1 MNTSEII
8 SQIGGSK
15 FVADQMN
22 FPQNRV
28 SNWLKNGIPHDIKI
42 RAKIAQL
49 ANEKNVSLPDDFLA
63 GLKL

>member
-1 MNTSEII
+1 MLTSNLI
-8 SQIGGSK
+8 SQIGGST
-15 FVADQMN
+15 FVAAQFN

-28 SNWLKNGIPHDIKI
+28 SNWLKNGIPNDIKI

-49 ANEKNVSLPDDFLA
+49 AQERNVDLPEDFLA

>member
-8 SQIGGSK
+8 SQIGGST
-15 FVADQMN
+15 FVADEMN

-28 SNWLKNGIPHDIKI
+28 SNWLKNGIPNDIKI